1 MVLSTMRITKAV
13 DRDGVPIEAE
23 AKYMNSLVTSVP
35 S

>member
-13 DRDGVPIEAE
+13 DQDGVPIEAE
-23 AKYMNSLVTSVP
+23 VKYTYTVVRSVL

>member
-23 AKYMNSLVTSVP
+23 VQYTNAIVKSVP